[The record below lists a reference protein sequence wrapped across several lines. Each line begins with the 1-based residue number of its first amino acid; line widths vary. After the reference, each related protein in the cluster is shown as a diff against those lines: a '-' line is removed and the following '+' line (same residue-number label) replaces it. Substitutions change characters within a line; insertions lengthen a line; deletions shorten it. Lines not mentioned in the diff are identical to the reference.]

1 MTYDIN
7 IYFRTTFY
15 KKKYYIY
22 ENTYFTHTDI
32 HYNPSSLFV
41 LKMFFLLLS
50 PLSSLSKFNVLVLI
64 SSCFF
69 KILGSNS
76 IPNVSAPSFKVIK
89 RIDSGSNI
97 DSSSFGDN
105 KLVDTDKFGQKNH
118 LILDKMEDRCN
129 TIMCLKNFA
138 MLLVDPL

>member
-50 PLSSLSKFNVLVLI
+50 PLSSLSKFNVFL
-64 SSCFF
+64 
-69 KILGSNS
+69 KR
-76 IPNVSAPSFKVIK
+76 SFKSDLCYLLLESYITV
-89 RIDSGSNI
+89 SNKKYEFI
-97 DSSSFGDN
+97 
-105 KLVDTDKFGQKNH
+105 
-118 LILDKMEDRCN
+118 
-129 TIMCLKNFA
+129 
-138 MLLVDPL
+138 